1 MMRSKPK
8 PVIIDSLKSDDD
20 DVIRIGDKLYSRKA
34 YNEAM
39 ANARKE
45 LIEKR
50 KQGITF
56 LGKQEHPDSAVG
68 EELGTRYKH
77 YPYQTPIS
85 SLPPIS
91 EEDHKHNVDIACRM
105 LEFDEMNKNK
115 TIYLEEALKNKP

>member
-1 MMRSKPK
+1 MRSKPK
-8 PVIIDSLKSDDD
+8 PVIIDSLKSDND
-20 DVIRIGDKLYSRKA
+20 DVIRIGDKLYSCKA

-39 ANARKE
+39 TNARKE

-68 EELGTRYKH
+68 EEFGTRYKH

-85 SLPPIS
+85 SIPIS
-91 EEDHKHNVDIACRM
+91 EEDHNHNVDIAQRM
-105 LEFDEMNKNK
+105 LEFDKMNKNK